1 LPARKGEELLDQ
13 PRATLGRHGHHIDS
27 LKGLCVVA
35 HGSLKEARTADYD
48 GEEIIEIMRDA
59 PRHLAKRLELLS
71 LAQRVLDLPL
81 LGPVEQSDDGA
92 TVLGW
97 IMKNL

>member
-1 LPARKGEELLDQ
+1 VRRLLKSCAM
-13 PRATLGRHGHHIDS
+13 PPVIWPSAS
-27 LKGLCVVA
+27 
-35 HGSLKEARTADYD
+35 S
-48 GEEIIEIMRDA
+48 
-59 PRHLAKRLELLS
+59 LS